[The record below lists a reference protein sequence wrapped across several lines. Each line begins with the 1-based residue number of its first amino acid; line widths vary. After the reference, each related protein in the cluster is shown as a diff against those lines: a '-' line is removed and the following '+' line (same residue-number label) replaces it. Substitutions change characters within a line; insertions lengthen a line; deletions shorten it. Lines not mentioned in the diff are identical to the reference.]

1 MAGCTADNN
10 SCKVSL
16 GETEDTALKVR
27 FKPQG
32 GGSVCREVVQAMLLY
47 GSEMWV
53 LSEATKRKS
62 EGTHTWF
69 LR

>member
-1 MAGCTADNN
+1 M
-10 SCKVSL
+10 
-16 GETEDTALKVR
+16 KVR

-69 LR
+69 LI